1 MAYYFFVSFCK
12 SFRKNS
18 LKISIYNLLIAC
30 VFIHF
35 CRDVLQVFGF
45 DFWLTEIG
53 HEFGLHVS
61 NIILSSINLTYSKW
75 SELPLIIMELILIR
89 KMIKHRKEII
99 KIFGYYEKMWQ
110 CFFIDYFYLFETL
123 YLIPLEDY
131 QKSLHLPTTHQKYLL

>member
-1 MAYYFFVSFCK
+1 
-12 SFRKNS
+12 
-18 LKISIYNLLIAC
+18 LLIAC